1 MYYYGGYSGG
11 YNTGSCG
18 CNNTMNYSYPSYG
31 YGYNK
36 CSKCDDSGELTCYKC
51 NGSGQN

>member
-31 YGYNK
+31 YVPFFSYSLYLLYLG
-36 CSKCDDSGELTCYKC
+36 
-51 NGSGQN
+51 